1 MKIKDIIIETSA
13 EDQQKLNRL
22 RDLGKVELA
31 TRIAIYLGKINDW
44 DAAAEA
50 ARDDMDAGKPIP
62 KRGKDSDKD
71 SYFKVDTKKDSK
83 PDSKK
88 QSQAP
93 AVSLQRSR
101 GWDDDTHGH
110 LRGDGTGTGAK
121 ILKALNPLS
130 DLDSTDLGTT
140 FTSALKKVKGKMRN
154 LDKFQIKR

>member
-1 MKIKDIIIETSA
+1 MKIKDIITETSA
-13 EDQQKLNRL
+13 ENQQKLNRL

-31 TRIAIYLGKINDW
+31 TRIAIYLGKVNDW

-62 KRGKDSDKD
+62 KRGKDSDTD
-71 SYFKVDTKKDSK
+71 NYFKVDTKK
-83 PDSKK
+83 DSKK

-110 LRGDGTGTGAK
+110 LRGDGKGTGAK
-121 ILKALNPLS
+121 IVKALNPLS